1 MGIDGKTQLV
11 GIIANPI
18 AHVRTPQLFNESI
31 ARQGLNA
38 VCVPFHV
45 LGDDLSKTLQGI
57 GGARNFIGMIVTI
70 PYKERVIDFC
80 TELTETAKLVGS
92 ANVLRFDHE
101 RGVWVGG
108 NFDGEGFIAGLRG
121 RGHELRGKRVLLLGS
136 GGAGKAIAYSV
147 TLEQPAELVIYNRTM
162 ARAEELVE
170 RLRSVAFQANVHIQA
185 GDNDPAD
192 FDVIIN
198 ATSLGLHD
206 NDELPLPVENLLSD
220 SLVCEAVVRNGN
232 TPLLAAAERKS
243 CNIHHGQHMLYG
255 QIVQISRFL
264 GFDLRAESVAHILGP

>member
-1 MGIDGKTQLV
+1 MGIDGNTQVV
-11 GIIANPI
+11 GIMANPI
-18 AHVRTPQLFNESI
+18 AHVRTPQLFNESV

-45 LGDDLSKTLQGI
+45 LDDDLSRTLQGI
-57 GGARNFIGMIVTI
+57 GGARNVIGMIVTI
-70 PYKERVIDFC
+70 PYKERVINFC
-80 TELTETAKLVGS
+80 AELTETAKLVGS

-101 RGVWVGG
+101 QGAWAGG

-121 RGHELRGKRVLLLGS
+121 IGHDLRGKRVLLLGS

-147 TLEQPAELVIYNRTM
+147 ALEQPAELVIYNRTM

-170 RLRSVAFQANVHIQA
+170 RLRSVTMLANVHIQA
-185 GDNDPAD
+185 GNNDPAD

-206 NDELPLPVENLLSD
+206 NDELPLSVGNLVSG

-264 GFDLRAESVAHILGP
+264 GLDLQAEHVARILGP